1 MNCSTCGHENPPD
14 HRFCGQC
21 GGGLAVVCGS
31 CGTQSTPNQ
40 RFCGSCGGQL
50 ENAGASISTESTSD
64 AKSSRVAPTSFADGR
79 YEVKR
84 FLGEGGRKNV
94 YLAHDTK
101 LDRDVAVA
109 VIKTDGLDE
118 AGLSRVRREAQAM
131 GRLGDHQHIVTV
143 FDIGEEHGE
152 PIIVS
157 QFMAGGDLDDLVK
170 QAPDHQLDIE
180 EAIRLGGEICD
191 GLAHAHARGIVHRD
205 LKPANIWLTEDSTAK
220 IGDFGLAVAL
230 DRSRLTVS
238 GMMVG
243 TVGYMP
249 PEQAMG
255 RQADARSDLYALGC
269 ILYQM
274 VTGQA
279 PFVGEDAVSV
289 ISQHINTAP
298 VAPSYHNA
306 QVSRTLE
313 TLIMRLLAKAPE
325 ERPAS
330 ASEVATEL
338 RRIRET
344 ASHSVSAEQPVSAS
358 GITALQ
364 RVPWGRFVG
373 RRDEM
378 SQLKAALDGALS
390 GRGSIVMLVGE
401 PGIGKSR
408 LAREFAVYA
417 GLRGAQVLNGRC
429 YESEASIPYL
439 PLTDALR
446 QYVVSRPEDEL
457 REELGAG
464 APEVATFISEIRQRL
479 PDTPEAPPMADE
491 ADRLRMF
498 ESVATFL
505 RNAAK
510 GTPLIL
516 LLDDLQWS
524 DRPSLILLQYLA
536 RGIATDRIMIL
547 GCYSDIEVEESDALS
562 ETLAALRREQ
572 FFQRVLVRG
581 LPQEDVL
588 ALMTTLGD
596 QEVPT
601 EFVKAI
607 YRETEGN
614 PLFVEEILKHLVE
627 EGDLVL
633 QSGQWVSK
641 GGALPQLDIPE
652 GIRDIVR
659 RRLSRLSDDCRSLL
673 TLASAMT
680 SGFSFELLREVSDE
694 DEDRILDM
702 VEEALAIHAIRERK
716 GAVSGSAYELAHTA
730 LRHTLYGEVSAPRR
744 VRLHRQIGEAMERL
758 YAANLEPHL
767 ADLAYHYSLAAPGG
781 DVDKAIDYA
790 RRAGERATSILAHEE
805 AVRAYRVAIRAL
817 DVRGGDDALRS
828 SLLLELGIAQTKAG
842 QGDEATKTLQRA
854 FALSERIHDV
864 KLTAQIA
871 LAHKDATLR
880 TTQAYSGDAVAMLR
894 RALETLGTEASP
906 PRAYLLAGLADLPP
920 IGIAAEEQIAL
931 GREALA
937 MANELGDSSA
947 IVMAH
952 TALLTSLGSPEYV
965 VERLELARELIRLGA
980 GAGDRYAELWGHI
993 RLMIAL
999 LATGDIDGVDRE
1011 LEIIYPR
1018 AAETREPAWIGR
1030 RPSWIG
1036 MRSAM
1041 QGKWEE
1047 AERSQ
1052 QEILAAYQEVQVSWL
1067 LQAAGVLTLEIRR
1080 SQGRLAE
1087 VEGLIDAAA
1096 SQNPA
1101 PAWKAAQALIR
1112 CDTGRDDEARQ
1123 LFEQLAASDFK
1134 DLPRDWLLLA
1144 GLSMMV
1150 HVARH
1155 FKDADR
1161 ARILH
1166 EILLPFRDQHV
1177 AIGDAVLYWGSVAT
1191 LLAMAAAT
1199 AKDFEVAEEHFQTAI
1214 QAEERC
1220 RAWPFLA
1227 RAKYE
1232 YAAMLTARGEGG
1244 DRQTALP
1251 LANEA
1256 LARFQELGM
1265 LSDTEKAL
1273 TLKLDLQG
1281 IEAGTDSTSIEAVAA
1296 VVYSEQPDLVS
1307 HAAPD
1312 GTVTLLFTDIE
1323 GSTELTERLGD
1334 QRWIELLREH
1344 NAIIRDQLAAH
1355 GGFEV
1360 KSAGDGFMLAFQSG
1374 RAGINCA
1381 IETQRALA
1389 KREASS
1395 DESIRV
1401 RIGLHTG
1408 EVIKEGDDFF
1418 GKHVNLAARIAAQAS
1433 GGEILVSSLLKELTA
1448 SGGDIEFGEPKVV
1461 ELKGLTGEQEM
1472 FPISWR
1478 EA

>member
-1 MNCSTCGHENPPD
+1 
-14 HRFCGQC
+14 
-21 GGGLAVVCGS
+21 
-31 CGTQSTPNQ
+31 
-40 RFCGSCGGQL
+40 
-50 ENAGASISTESTSD
+50 
-64 AKSSRVAPTSFADGR
+64 
-79 YEVKR
+79 
-84 FLGEGGRKNV
+84 
-94 YLAHDTK
+94 
-101 LDRDVAVA
+101 
-109 VIKTDGLDE
+109 
-118 AGLSRVRREAQAM
+118 
-131 GRLGDHQHIVTV
+131 
-143 FDIGEEHGE
+143 
-152 PIIVS
+152 
-157 QFMAGGDLDDLVK
+157 
-170 QAPDHQLDIE
+170 
-180 EAIRLGGEICD
+180 
-191 GLAHAHARGIVHRD
+191 
-205 LKPANIWLTEDSTAK
+205 
-220 IGDFGLAVAL
+220 
-230 DRSRLTVS
+230 
-238 GMMVG
+238 MMVG

-269 ILYQM
+269 ILYEM

-298 VAPSYHNA
+298 VAPSYHNTKVA
-306 QVSRTLE
+306 RTLE

-344 ASHSVSAEQPVSAS
+344 ASHSVSADQPASAS

-446 QYVVSRPEDEL
+446 QYVIARPEAEL

-479 PDTPEAPPMADE
+479 PDLPEAPPMESE

-505 RNAAK
+505 RNAARS
-510 GTPLIL
+510 TPLIL

-524 DRPSLILLQYLA
+524 DRPSLLLLQYLA

-547 GCYSDIEVEESDALS
+547 GCYSDVEVEESDALS

-601 EFVKAI
+601 EFVRAI

-680 SGFSFELLREVSDE
+680 SGFSFELLREVSEE
-694 DEDRILDM
+694 DEDRILDL
-702 VEEALAIHAIRERK
+702 VEEALTIHAIRERK
-716 GAVSGSAYELAHTA
+716 GAVSGSSYELAHTA

-767 ADLAYHYSLAAPGG
+767 ADLAYHYSHAAPGG

-805 AVRAYRVAIRAL
+805 AVRAHRMALRAL
-817 DVRGGDDALRS
+817 EVRGGDDALRCA
-828 SLLLELGIAQTKAG
+828 LLLELGEAQTKAG
-842 QGDEATKTLQRA
+842 RGDEATKTLQEA
-854 FALSERIHDV
+854 FALSERIDDSE
-864 KLTAQIA
+864 LASQIA
-871 LAHKDATLR
+871 LAYKDATLR
-880 TTQAYSGDAVAMLR
+880 TTAAYSGGAVTMLR
-894 RALETLGTEASP
+894 RALETLGTKPSP
-906 PRAYLLAGLADLPP
+906 SRAYLLAGLADLPP
-920 IGIAAEEQIAL
+920 IGITADEQITL

-937 MANELGDSSA
+937 MARELSDPNAIISA
-947 IVMAH
+947 H
-952 TALLTSLGSPEYV
+952 QALLTALGSPEYLG
-965 VERLELARELIRLGA
+965 ERAELARDLIRLGTE
-980 GAGDRYAELWGHI
+980 AGDRYAELWGHI

-999 LATGDIDGVDRE
+999 LATGGIDGVDRE

-1030 RPSWIG
+1030 RPSWMG

-1052 QEILAAYQEVQVSWL
+1052 QEILAAYREVQVAWL

-1080 SQGRLAE
+1080 SQGRVTE

-1123 LFEQLAASDFK
+1123 LFEQIAANDFD
-1134 DLPRDWLLLA
+1134 DLPRDWLLLT
-1144 GLSMMV
+1144 GLSMLV

-1155 FKDADR
+1155 LKDGDR
-1161 ARILH
+1161 ARTLY

-1177 AIGDAVLYWGSVAT
+1177 VVGDAVLYWGSVAK
-1191 LLAMAAAT
+1191 LLGMAATT
-1199 AKDFEVAEEHFQTAI
+1199 ASDWEAAEEHFGEAI
-1214 QAEERC
+1214 ESETRC

-1227 RAKYE
+1227 RSQYE
-1232 YAAMLTARGEGG
+1232 YAAMLAERGEGEDKQKALG
-1244 DRQTALP
+1244 LVNDSLDRF
-1251 LANEA
+1251 
-1256 LARFQELGM
+1256 RELGM
-1265 LSDTEKAL
+1265 TMDLERAVA
-1273 TLKLDLQG
+1273 LKLDLQG
-1281 IEAGTDSTSIEAVAA
+1281 VGDTSGSTSIEAVAS
-1296 VVYSEQPDLVS
+1296 VVYSEQPDLVR

-1323 GSTELTERLGD
+1323 GSTELTT
-1334 QRWIELLREH
+1334 
-1344 NAIIRDQLAAH
+1344 
-1355 GGFEV
+1355 
-1360 KSAGDGFMLAFQSG
+1360 KSNPPA
-1374 RAGINCA
+1374 
-1381 IETQRALA
+1381 
-1389 KREASS
+1389 
-1395 DESIRV
+1395 
-1401 RIGLHTG
+1401 
-1408 EVIKEGDDFF
+1408 
-1418 GKHVNLAARIAAQAS
+1418 
-1433 GGEILVSSLLKELTA
+1433 TA
-1448 SGGDIEFGEPKVV
+1448 SCSHSRAAAVASTARETSSGPSRS
-1461 ELKGLTGEQEM
+1461 T
-1472 FPISWR
+1472 ISR
-1478 EA
+1478 LRNPFACASASTPAR

>member
-1 MNCSTCGHENPPD
+1 
-14 HRFCGQC
+14 
-21 GGGLAVVCGS
+21 V
-31 CGTQSTPNQ
+31 
-40 RFCGSCGGQL
+40 
-50 ENAGASISTESTSD
+50 
-64 AKSSRVAPTSFADGR
+64 KS
-79 YEVKR
+79 

-94 YLAHDTK
+94 YLAHDTR
-101 LDRDVAVA
+101 LDREVAVA

-118 AGLSRVRREAQAM
+118 AGLVRVRREAQAM

-143 FDIGEEHGE
+143 FDIGEERGE

-157 QFMAGGDLDDLVK
+157 QFMAGGGLDEMIK
-170 QAPDHQLDIE
+170 QAPDHQLAIE
-180 EAIRLGGEICD
+180 DAIRLGGEICD
-191 GLAHAHARGIVHRD
+191 GLSHAHARGIVHRD
-205 LKPANIWLTEDSTAK
+205 LKPANVWLTEEGTAK

-230 DRSRLTVS
+230 DRSRLTMS

-255 RQADARSDLYALGC
+255 RQADARSDLYAVGC
-269 ILYQM
+269 ILYEM

-279 PFVGEDAVSV
+279 PFVGEDVVSV

-298 VAPSYHNA
+298 VAPSYHNT
-306 QVSRTLE
+306 QVARTLE

-330 ASEVATEL
+330 AAEVATEL

-344 ASHSVSAEQPVSAS
+344 ASQSVSAEQVLVTS
-358 GITALQ
+358 GVTALQ
-364 RVPWGRFVG
+364 SVPWGRFVG

-378 SQLKAALDGALS
+378 SQLKAALESGLS

-408 LAREFAVYA
+408 LAKEFAVYA
-417 GLRGAQVLNGRC
+417 GLRGAQVLSGRC

-439 PLTDALR
+439 PLMDALR
-446 QYVVSRPEDEL
+446 QYVVSRPEAEL

-464 APEVATFISEIRQRL
+464 APEIATFISEIRQRL
-479 PDTPEAPPMADE
+479 PDMPEAPPMEDE

-510 GTPLIL
+510 AAPLIL

-524 DRPSLILLQYLA
+524 DRPSLLLLQYLA
-536 RGIATDRIMIL
+536 RGIATERIMIL
-547 GCYSDIEVEESDALS
+547 GCYSDVEVEESDALS

-581 LPQEDVL
+581 LPHEDVV
-588 ALMTTLGD
+588 ALMTTLGE
-596 QEVPT
+596 QEVPA
-601 EFVKAI
+601 EFVSAI

-627 EGDLVL
+627 EGKLSL
-633 QSGQWVSK
+633 ESGQWVSST
-641 GGALPQLDIPE
+641 GGVPQLDIPE

-659 RRLSRLSDDCRSLL
+659 RRLSRLSRECRDIL

-680 SGFSFELLREVSDE
+680 AGFSFELLREVSDE
-694 DEDRILDM
+694 DEDRLLDL
-702 VEEALAIHAIRERK
+702 VEEALALQAIRERK
-716 GAVSGSAYELAHTA
+716 GAASGNTYELAHTA
-730 LRHTLYGEVSAPRR
+730 LRHTLYGELSAPRR
-744 VRLHRQIGEAMERL
+744 VRLHRQIGEALERL
-758 YAANLEPHL
+758 HAANLEPHL
-767 ADLAYHYSLAAPGG
+767 AELAYHYVNAAPGG
-781 DVDKAIDYA
+781 DVEKAIAYA
-790 RRAGERATSILAHEE
+790 RRAGERATALLAHEE
-805 AVRAYRVAIRAL
+805 AVRAYRLALRAL
-817 DVRGGDDALRS
+817 DVRGGDDALHCE
-828 SLLLELGIAQTKAG
+828 LLLDLGDAQTKAG
-842 QGDEATKTLQRA
+842 QGERAVKTLQEA
-854 FALSERIHDV
+854 FALTERIDDAE
-864 KLTAQIA
+864 LTSRIA
-871 LAHKDATLR
+871 LAYKDATLR
-880 TTQAYSGDAVAMLR
+880 TTGAYSGGAVTMLR
-894 RALETLGTEASP
+894 RALERLGTETSP
-906 PRAYLLAGLADLPP
+906 ARAYLLAGLADLPP
-920 IGIAAEEQIAL
+920 INITADEQITL

-947 IVMAH
+947 IIMAH
-952 TALLTSLGSPEYV
+952 QALLTSLGSPEYV
-965 VERLELARELIRLGA
+965 VERTELARDLIRLGTE
-980 GAGDRYAELWGHI
+980 AGDRFGELWGHI

-1041 QGKWEE
+1041 QGKWED
-1047 AERSQ
+1047 AERSL

-1067 LQAAGVLTLEIRR
+1067 LQAAGVLTLETRR
-1080 SQGRLAE
+1080 SQGRVAE
-1087 VEGLIDAAA
+1087 VEALIDAAA

-1112 CDTGRDDEARQ
+1112 CDTGRDDDARQ
-1123 LFEQLAASDFK
+1123 LFEQLAANDFQ
-1134 DLPRDWLLLA
+1134 DLPRDWLLLT
-1144 GLSMMV
+1144 GLSMLV

-1155 FKDADR
+1155 FKDAKR
-1161 ARILH
+1161 ARTLH
-1166 EILLPFRDQHV
+1166 EILLPFRDQHMV
-1177 AIGDAVLYWGSVAT
+1177 VGDAVLYWGSVET
-1191 LLAMAAAT
+1191 LLGMAATTMGDWQA
-1199 AKDFEVAEEHFQTAI
+1199 AEEHFKAAI
-1214 QAEERC
+1214 AAEERC
-1220 RAWPFLA
+1220 RAWPYLA
-1227 RAKYE
+1227 RARYE
-1232 YAAMLTARGEGG
+1232 YAVMLTARGEEG
-1244 DRQTALP
+1244 DSESALP

-1265 LSDTEKAL
+1265 LGDTENAL
-1273 TLKLDLQG
+1273 ALKLDLQG
-1281 IEAGTDSTSIEAVAA
+1281 IDTTDTSGSIEAVASLI
-1296 VVYSEQPDLVS
+1296 YNEQPNLRS

-1334 QRWIELLREH
+1334 QRWLELLREH
-1344 NAIIRDQLAAH
+1344 NAIIREQLAAH
-1355 GGFEV
+1355 EGFEV
-1360 KSAGDGFMLAFQSG
+1360 KSVGDGFMLAFQSG
-1374 RAGINCA
+1374 RVGINCA
-1381 IETQRALA
+1381 IEMQKAFS

-1395 DESIRV
+1395 DESLRV

-1408 EVIKEGDDFF
+1408 EVIKEGDPDGQVDFF
-1418 GKHVNLAARIAAQAS
+1418 GKHVNMAARIAGQAS

-1448 SGGDIEFGEPKVV
+1448 SGGDIAFGDDRKV
-1461 ELKGLTGEQEM
+1461 ELKGLAGTHHLYAVNWQ
-1472 FPISWR
+1472 
-1478 EA
+1478 